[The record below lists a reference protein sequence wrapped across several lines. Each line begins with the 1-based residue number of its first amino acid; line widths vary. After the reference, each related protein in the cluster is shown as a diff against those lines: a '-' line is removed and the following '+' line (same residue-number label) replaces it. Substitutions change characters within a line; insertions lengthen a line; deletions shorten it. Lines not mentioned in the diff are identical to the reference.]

1 MDEQNTHILWN
12 YQ

>member
-1 MDEQNTHILWN
+1 MILWN